1 MEKILIVDD
10 NEDLQFNLS
19 NIIQNAGYSVFTS
32 GEGNAALKEVK
43 TNSPDLVLLDMKLP
57 GMDGMTVLEK
67 IKKMDPSIIVI
78 MLTAYGEVKGAV
90 NAMKLGAFDYITKP
104 FDNDE
109 LVLVIKKAL
118 EAKHLNKEVQSLR
131 KQLDEKSLIE
141 KVVGYS
147 HGFKQVLKQVQLIA
161 PTNMTVMI
169 QGESG
174 TGKEV
179 ICNLIH
185 KLSQRKDMP
194 LVAID
199 CGAIPDTLVESELF
213 GHEKGSFTG
222 ADAPKQGKFEQA
234 DGGTLFLDELT
245 NLIEAHQMKLL
256 RVLEERKVQ
265 RLGGKKM
272 IDVDVRIIAA
282 SNVKLH
288 EAVESGQFRS
298 DLYFRLNEFHID
310 LPLLKHRKDDIPLL
324 SKYFLDQA
332 NHELSKN
339 VRGFAPEA
347 ARILLEYSWP
357 GNVRELKNTIRRGVL
372 LAESEFIQPG
382 DLSLDMNLFHHE
394 SNITGDNS
402 ESGTLEKATRQIEK
416 ELIIEALEKT
426 GGNKI
431 KAAELLKM
439 NRKTLYR
446 KIKSLG
452 LQ

>member
-1 MEKILIVDD
+1 MERILIVDD

-19 NIIQNAGYSVFTS
+19 NIIQNAGYSVLTA
-32 GEGNAALKEVK
+32 GEGNTALKEVK

-57 GMDGMTVLEK
+57 GMDGMAVLEK

-109 LVLVIKKAL
+109 LILVIKKAF
-118 EAKHLNKEVQSLR
+118 ETKHLNKEVQTLR

-141 KVVGYS
+141 KVVGHS

-185 KLSQRKDMP
+185 KLSLRKNMT

-222 ADAPKQGKFEQA
+222 ADAPKAGKFEQA

-245 NLIEAHQMKLL
+245 NLTEVNQMKLL

-288 EAVESGQFRS
+288 EAVESRQFRS

-324 SKYFLDQA
+324 AKYFLDQA

-372 LAESEFIQPG
+372 LAESEFIQPC

-394 SNITGDNS
+394 SNISGDNS

-416 ELIIEALEKT
+416 ELIVEALEKT